1 MRLASDAVGRSSYK
15 RAPANRIN
23 RRPSASARSN
33 RPPHPVPA
41 QSHWER
47 STWTWVSRPARQPH
61 CAVQPSAPQCSVR
74 TTRRSQAASPCPR
87 PPRIE
92 GVDAVRIGPNASTRT
107 GRLGFGAADVRSGG
121 VLGKRAASGGV
132 AHGEG
137 AVSMST
143 RAHRGT
149 SRMFWKPIRA
159 PECRPDRQK
168 CRPDQSASAPW
179 HCPGPAANRNANEAP
194 GRLTPL
200 PLARMPQRTPWEA
213 LLSTPR
219 GASTGTLRRHPRHRL
234 PRGFPGLTHD
244 RLRIGGLYR

>member
-1 MRLASDAVGRSSYK
+1 MPSDLRL
-15 RAPANRIN
+15 PN
-23 RRPSASARSN
+23 ARSE
-33 RPPHPVPA
+33 RLGVPKPP
-41 QSHWER
+41 
-47 STWTWVSRPARQPH
+47 
-61 CAVQPSAPQCSVR
+61 VR
-74 TTRRSQAASPCPR
+74 ASR

-149 SRMFWKPIRA
+149 SRAFRKPYA
-159 PECRPDRQK
+159 HP
-168 CRPDQSASAPW
+168 SA
-179 HCPGPAANRNANEAP
+179 GPTVRKPAS
-194 GRLTPL
+194 
-200 PLARMPQRTPWEA
+200 TPWQPPRTRREPQCKRGPGQVDAIVARADAATNA
-213 LLSTPR
+213 LGSPAEHAE
-219 GASTGTLRRHPRHRL
+219 GCSTGTLRRHPRHRL

>member
-1 MRLASDAVGRSSYK
+1 MRLDGAPTREPLPTASIVG
-15 RAPANRIN
+15 
-23 RRPSASARSN
+23 
-33 RPPHPVPA
+33 H
-41 QSHWER
+41 
-47 STWTWVSRPARQPH
+47 RPARGPT
-61 CAVQPSAPQCSVR
+61 VPRIPFLLSRIGSVR
-74 TTRRSQAASPCPR
+74 RGRGFPVRRGSLAVPSNLRLPNARSERLGVPKPPIRASR

-107 GRLGFGAADVRSGG
+107 GCLGFGAADVRSGG

-149 SRMFWKPIRA
+149 SRVFWKPIRA

-168 CRPDQSASAPW
+168 CRPRSVGKRALALPQTRREPQ
-179 HCPGPAANRNANEAP
+179 CKRGPGQVDAIAARADAATNALGSPAEHTE
-194 GRLTPL
+194 GC
-200 PLARMPQRTPWEA
+200 
-213 LLSTPR
+213 
-219 GASTGTLRRHPRHRL
+219 STGTLRRHPRHRL

>member
-1 MRLASDAVGRSSYK
+1 MLCARRPHESRTQRPHDFRARRPSILMRLASDAVGRSSYK
-15 RAPANRIN
+15 GAPCQ
-23 RRPSASARSN
+23 
-33 RPPHPVPA
+33 PHQIVG
-41 QSHWER
+41 H
-47 STWTWVSRPARQPH
+47 RPARGPT
-61 CAVQPSAPQCSVR
+61 VPRIPFLLSRIGSVR
-74 TTRRSQAASPCPR
+74 RGRGFPVRRGSLAVPSNLRLPNARSERLGVPKPPIRASR

-107 GRLGFGAADVRSGG
+107 GCLGFGAADVRSGG

-149 SRMFWKPIRA
+149 SRVFWKPIRA

-179 HCPGPAANRNANEAP
+179 HCPGPAANRNAHEDP

-200 PLARMPQRTPWEA
+200 PLARMPQRTP
-213 LLSTPR
+213 
-219 GASTGTLRRHPRHRL
+219 
-234 PRGFPGLTHD
+234 
-244 RLRIGGLYR
+244 

>member
-1 MRLASDAVGRSSYK
+1 MRRPLRLCARRPHDFRARRPHEFRARRPPILMRLDGAPTREPLPTASIVG
-15 RAPANRIN
+15 
-23 RRPSASARSN
+23 
-33 RPPHPVPA
+33 H
-41 QSHWER
+41 
-47 STWTWVSRPARQPH
+47 RPARGPT
-61 CAVQPSAPQCSVR
+61 VPRIPFLLSRIGSVR
-74 TTRRSQAASPCPR
+74 RGRGFPVRRGSLAVPSDLRLPNARSERLGVPKPPIRASR

-92 GVDAVRIGPNASTRT
+92 GVDAVGIGPNASTRT

-149 SRMFWKPIRA
+149 SRVFWKPIRA
-159 PECRPDRQK
+159 PK
-168 CRPDQSASAPW
+168 CRPPISRQATPW

-200 PLARMPQRTPWEA
+200 SLARMPQRTP
-213 LLSTPR
+213 
-219 GASTGTLRRHPRHRL
+219 
-234 PRGFPGLTHD
+234 
-244 RLRIGGLYR
+244 